1 MKVTGKIE
9 EIVKKMKSYEM
20 EDEKKSRDLI
30 SIWFF
35 KKWKKSWSI
44 VRILIGRK
52 YKKGKKESIWA
63 RGGEEKG
70 I

>member
-30 SIWFF
+30 SI
-35 KKWKKSWSI
+35 
-44 VRILIGRK
+44 
-52 YKKGKKESIWA
+52 
-63 RGGEEKG
+63 
-70 I
+70 